1 MTEKILFVEDD
12 LDLQE
17 IVADF
22 FTEKSGGEIE
32 LTCVASGGEALDYAQ
47 NCSFDLVLLD
57 VMLPESDGFTICRE
71 LRRRSDV
78 PIIFLT
84 ARQGEED
91 RLRGYQLGCDDYIA
105 KPFFVSELY
114 AKSRALLRRVR
125 GEGWDRC
132 LIAGKISL
140 DPYRYRA
147 FSDETEL
154 NLAPKEFALL
164 RLLLE
169 EKGRVLS
176 REQILLRV
184 WGWETEVS
192 DRVIDNHIKKLR
204 RALGPAAGQLKTV
217 VKSGYRLED

>member
-17 IVADF
+17 IVRDF
-22 FTEKSGGEIE
+22 FTAKSGGTVEI
-32 LTCVASGGEALDYAQ
+32 TCLDNGAEALCYAQ
-47 NCSFDLVLLD
+47 SCAFDLVLLD
-57 VMLPESDGFTICRE
+57 VMLPGVDGFTICRE
-71 LRRRSDV
+71 LRRHSEV

-91 RLRGYQLGCDDYIA
+91 RLHGYHLGCDDYLA

-114 AKSRALLRRVR
+114 AKSRALLRRTK
-125 GEGWDRC
+125 GEGRDRR
-132 LIAGKISL
+132 LTAGRISL
-140 DPYRYRA
+140 DPYRCTA
-147 FSDETEL
+147 FVDEAEL

-176 REQILLRV
+176 REQLLLHI
-184 WGWETEVS
+184 WGYEAEVS
-192 DRVIDNHIKKLR
+192 DRVIDNHVKKLR
-204 RALGPAAGQLKTV
+204 RALGAAASQLKTV
-217 VKSGYRLED
+217 VKHGYRLEG